1 MRSERYPQRLPG
13 SLRDRLIAMATL
25 ARKKADNCPAG
36 SEREAL
42 LRKAEQTE
50 RSAAI
55 EAWITSPGAP
65 PPE

>member
-1 MRSERYPQRLPG
+1 MASERNPQRLPV

-25 ARKKADNCPAG
+25 ARQKADNCPAG
-36 SEREAL
+36 SERNAL

>member
-1 MRSERYPQRLPG
+1 MVSERHPRRLPG
-13 SLRDRLIAMATL
+13 SLHDRLIAIATL
-25 ARKKADNCPAG
+25 ARQKADSYPAG
-36 SEREAL
+36 NERNAL